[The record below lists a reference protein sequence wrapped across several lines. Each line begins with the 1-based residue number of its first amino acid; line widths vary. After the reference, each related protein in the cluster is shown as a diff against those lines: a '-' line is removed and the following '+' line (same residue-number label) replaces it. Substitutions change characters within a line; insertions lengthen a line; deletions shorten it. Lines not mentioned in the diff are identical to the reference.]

1 MKEGRVE
8 ERELK
13 IGVRSGSYCFDV
25 LCVLSVRV
33 CYWWKV
39 GRN

>member
-13 IGVRSGSYCFDV
+13 IGVWSGSYCFGV
-25 LCVLSVRV
+25 LCVRV
-33 CYWWKV
+33 SYWWEE